1 MYKSNAGNTVTNTA
15 QTNGGKINATV
26 ERKTCYLNKICCMIP
41 KGELFPPLFN
51 KTGMI
56 LKNTKKIREKKNQ
69 NFQNEPSETCV
80 SKFIHIIVDF
90 CENST
95 NFIKILMILQ
105 LMNNLFFS
113 FPHLIV
119 LTNLGLFLIVLASL
133 SVLFNGK
140 SFNSLFGLDL
150 FPLLLL

>member
-41 KGELFPPLFN
+41 KRELFSPLFN

-56 LKNTKKIREKKNQ
+56 LKNTKKIRGKKNQ

-90 CENST
+90 CENAT
-95 NFIKILMILQ
+95 NLIKVLMILQ

-113 FPHLIV
+113 FPYLIV

-133 SVLFNGK
+133 SILFNGK